1 MRANFQSF
9 YLQEVDSTNITLRK
23 MLEDGTAMPPCL
35 LHAGKQTG
43 GYGRNGRKWV
53 SPKGNL
59 YVSFAI
65 KKLPIEEASQ
75 MGFVM
80 SLAAFDVLEKWLP
93 VPNLRLK
100 WPNDILY
107 KDAKIGGLLLE
118 NHDKALIIGIGLN
131 IAKAPKAEK
140 NRATTCL
147 ADNMEGVPLPLQQL
161 CDILAMAFSNRYKF
175 WQKEGFQAILSEW
188 RSRAH
193 MDGERLSVHW
203 LGAMQNGTYAGLSE
217 DGSLLLQ
224 SQEELLQISAGDV
237 FLGDL

>member
-1 MRANFQSF
+1 MRPNFQSF
-9 YLQEVDSTNITLRK
+9 YLTQVDSTNIVLRK

-35 LHAGKQTG
+35 LHAGKQNG

-53 SPKGNL
+53 SPEGNL

-65 KKLPIEEASQ
+65 KKPPIEEASQ
-75 MGFVM
+75 LGFVM

-107 KDAKIGGLLLE
+107 NDAKIGGLLLE
-118 NHDKALIIGIGLN
+118 NHEKALIIGIGLN
-131 IAKAPKAEK
+131 IASAPKAEK

-147 ADNMEGVPLPLQQL
+147 ADNMEGVPLPLKQL
-161 CDILAMAFSNRYKF
+161 CDILAASFHQRYEF
-175 WQKEGFQAILSEW
+175 WQTEGFQAILSEW
-188 RSRAH
+188 RKRAH
-193 MDGERLSVHW
+193 TDGERLSVHW
-203 LGAMQNGTYAGLSE
+203 LGAMQNGTFAGLSE